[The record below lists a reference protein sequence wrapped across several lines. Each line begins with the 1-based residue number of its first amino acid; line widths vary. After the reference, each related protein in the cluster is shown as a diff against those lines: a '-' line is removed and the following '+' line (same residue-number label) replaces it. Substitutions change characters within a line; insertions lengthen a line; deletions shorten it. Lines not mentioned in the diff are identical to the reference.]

1 MSKQLISVQFYVP
14 RVNNKMEKIE
24 YSAYREEL
32 LAMLKSQGVSDV
44 KSFIETKQIDDI
56 CFEEELL
63 NLKCNALVV
72 QGLVD
77 EYKRLVTKYHAVFK
91 HNFYVYRIG
100 DTSHTFC
107 PE

>member
-1 MSKQLISVQFYVP
+1 MSKQLLSVQFYVP

-32 LAMLKSQGVSDV
+32 LAMLRLQGVSDV

-56 CFEEELL
+56 FFEEEVLK
-63 NLKCNALVV
+63 LKCNARVV

-100 DTSHTFC
+100 DTSHTFG
-107 PE
+107 PK